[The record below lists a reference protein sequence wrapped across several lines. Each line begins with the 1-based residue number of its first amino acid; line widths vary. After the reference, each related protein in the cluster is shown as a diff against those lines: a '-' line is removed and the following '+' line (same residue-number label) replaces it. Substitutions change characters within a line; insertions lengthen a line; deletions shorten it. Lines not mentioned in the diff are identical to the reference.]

1 MVFSKAEHLL
11 DDHRFIDNDIP
22 GYQVFLPLVVT
33 WQLQELSWHDKDK
46 EKHIQINLR
55 LDGRSFGGHFLLCL
69 LCKVLAPIPP
79 LSCEAEVTCL
89 LKYIDAV

>member
-1 MVFSKAEHLL
+1 MFSKAENLL
-11 DDHRFIDNDIP
+11 DDHRYIDDDIL

-33 WQLQELSWHDKDK
+33 WQLQELSWHNKDK

-55 LDGRSFGGHFLLCL
+55 LDGRSFGGNFLLSL

-79 LSCEAEVTCL
+79 LSFEAEVTCL
-89 LKYIDAV
+89 L

>member
-1 MVFSKAEHLL
+1 MFRKVEHLL
-11 DDHRFIDNDIP
+11 DDQIFVDNDIP

-33 WQLQELSWHDKDK
+33 WQLQELSWHEEAK

-55 LDGRSFGGHFLLCL
+55 LDGRSFGGNFLLCL

-79 LSCEAEVTCL
+79 MLSCEADRARP
-89 LKYIDAV
+89 LKMGI